1 MTVTRVGMV
10 RATMV
15 GLALFMCAAGLSP
28 GTAMAKPPSKASS
41 QSSANVGWGGF
52 GNTPDENRY
61 SPLTQINTSNVGRLG
76 RLFTVD
82 FQSIDPA
89 VRHGE
94 QSYPVE
100 SNGTLYV
107 TTNNDNV
114 WALNATTGQ
123 VKWRWSPSDVA
134 VFSDFGQVANRGVA
148 LCDGHVFVLTL
159 NMEIVSLDPAT
170 GRLQREVPISDA
182 VPDAEVDYGYS
193 ETSAPIC
200 YDHMLVFGAA
210 GSEYGVRGFVMAY
223 HTSNLEPAWPNPFW
237 TVPPQ
242 GTKWRRFDS
251 LAGGGVV
258 WTPVTIDPTTDTLY
272 FGTGSATPLYQPS
285 IRPGSDPRADSI
297 IAVNLKTGR
306 MDWWQQQMSFNE
318 WSYDTA
324 QPPVVYTAKIHG
336 RAERVVSVATME
348 GLWFAYD
355 AKTGRPIYQQVKL
368 LDHTEHPRLVPGK
381 PVTVYPGS
389 IGGFNYSPASFDP
402 NTQYVYEA
410 AAETAAVEEQ
420 AILTPT
426 ERKDKFTLGDVFLGL
441 GNGNFGSTPPGW
453 QDFGSISAVSL
464 ATGAQVWKDRTP
476 QPERGGV
483 TTTAG
488 GLGFDGGGDGV
499 LRVFNVK
506 TGKILW
512 TFQTGHQ
519 IAAGASIY
527 SVNGKEYVAI
537 TVGGTPTSS
546 GGGLATQLQVFALDG
561 STTQST
567 APVITSLIRSHSNQ
581 SVPRRKASS
590 TPRTASSAARPAI
603 RRASSHSASPASADS
618 AKITTSPA
626 TVVVPW
632 QANSSNVKTLTGRLL
647 WRGQPVVDANIT
659 VGSYQ
664 LPQATDKQGGFSY
677 DIDDTVAGRHAVHVT
692 GLSRATIGGQPI
704 DSAAKRA
711 LSRASGGF
719 SSAFAISKVKT
730 SLQHNGD
737 VLVTGSVTDSSGVAP
752 PTVRLVSYE
761 LTGRITNAE
770 GEPVV
775 GAVVITR
782 TQDRDYWTRSNASN
796 SNGVYTSFFTASDE
810 TADNPVLISV
820 GVASGSTSYGGIT
833 GTNVNFARLHSSQL
847 NIQLGAGASYKIS
860 PPTAFGTAF
869 YSGLMVGVSSGEN
882 VIRPVSEIWPDKNGS
897 FSMVLPAKSRGRSLT
912 FFEEQRQVLSGPAVP
927 GGKVDLTTW
936 PRYVTAEFPRGLD
949 TLAVPRR

>member
-1 MTVTRVGMV
+1 M
-10 RATMV
+10 
-15 GLALFMCAAGLSP
+15 
-28 GTAMAKPPSKASS
+28 
-41 QSSANVGWGGF
+41 
-52 GNTPDENRY
+52 
-61 SPLTQINTSNVGRLG
+61 
-76 RLFTVD
+76 
-82 FQSIDPA
+82 
-89 VRHGE
+89 
-94 QSYPVE
+94 
-100 SNGTLYV
+100 
-107 TTNNDNV
+107 
-114 WALNATTGQ
+114 
-123 VKWRWSPSDVA
+123 
-134 VFSDFGQVANRGVA
+134 ANRGVA

-170 GRLQREVPISDA
+170 GQLQREVPISEA

-242 GTKWRRFDS
+242 GTEWRHYDS

-306 MDWWQQQMSFNE
+306 MDWWQQQLSFNE

-324 QPPVVYTAKIHG
+324 QPPVVYTAKING
-336 RAERVVSVATME
+336 KAERVVSVATME

-420 AILTPT
+420 AVLTPAQ
-426 ERKDKFTLGDVFLGL
+426 RKDKFTLGDVFLGL

-453 QDFGSISAVSL
+453 EDFGSISAVSL
-464 ATGAQVWKDRTP
+464 ATGAPVWKDRTP

-499 LRVFNVK
+499 LRVFDVK

-537 TVGGTPTSS
+537 TVGGSPTSS
-546 GGGLATQLQVFALDG
+546 SGGVATQLQVFALNG
-561 STTQST
+561 SSTQSS
-567 APVITSLIRSHSNQ
+567 APVITSSALVRHPQ
-581 SVPRRKASS
+581 A
-590 TPRTASSAARPAI
+590 SAAASARHT
-603 RRASSHSASPASADS
+603 SSHSASSASADVAKAS
-618 AKITTSPA
+618 TDPAKITTEPA
-626 TVVVPW
+626 VIVAPW
-632 QANSSNVKTLTGRLL
+632 RANSSNVMAVTGRLL
-647 WRGQPVVDANIT
+647 WRGQPVVGAGLT
-659 VGSYQ
+659 VDSFQ
-664 LPQATDKQGGFSY
+664 LPHLTNKQGGFSY

-692 GLSRATIGGQPI
+692 DLAHASIGGKPLN
-704 DSAAKRA
+704 AAQKRA
-711 LSRASGGF
+711 VSVTTGGF
-719 SSAFAISKVKT
+719 SSAFSISGVR
-730 SLQHNGD
+730 SSVQHNGE
-737 VLVTGSVTDSSGVAP
+737 VLVTGRVIDSSGVAP
-752 PTVRLVSYE
+752 PTVRLVSYD
-761 LTGRITNAE
+761 LTGTITNAS
-770 GEPVV
+770 GQPVA

-782 TQDRDYWTRSNASN
+782 TQDRDFWTRSNVSNASGAY
-796 SNGVYTSFFTASDE
+796 SSFFPASDE
-810 TADNPVLISV
+810 TTDNPVLISV
-820 GVASGSTSYGGIT
+820 GVAYGSTSYGGIS
-833 GTNVNFARLHSSQL
+833 GTNVGFARLESSQL
-847 NIQLGAGASYKIS
+847 NIQLGAGTSYKIS
-860 PPTAFGTAF
+860 PPTAFKTAI
-869 YSGLMVGVSSGEN
+869 YSGLLVGVSAGQN
-882 VIRPVSEIWPDKNGS
+882 VVRPVSENWPNRTGR
-897 FSMVLPAKSRGRSLT
+897 FTMLLPSNARGRTLT
-912 FFEEQRQVLSGPAVP
+912 FFEEQKQLTASTARP
-927 GGKVDLTTW
+927 GGPVDLTSW
-936 PRYVTAEFPRGLD
+936 PRYLTAEFPRGLN
-949 TLAVPRR
+949 TLVVPKR

>member
-1 MTVTRVGMV
+1 
-10 RATMV
+10 
-15 GLALFMCAAGLSP
+15 
-28 GTAMAKPPSKASS
+28 MAQPAPKASS
-41 QSSANVGWGGF
+41 QSTANVGWGGF

-61 SPLTQINTSNVGRLG
+61 SPLAQINSGNVGGLG

-82 FQSIDPA
+82 FQTFDPT

-100 SNGTLYV
+100 SNGTLYM

-123 VKWRWSPSDVA
+123 VKWQWSPTDVA

-170 GRLQREVPISDA
+170 GKLQREVPISDA

-200 YDHMLVFGAA
+200 YDHLLVFGAA

-242 GTKWRRFDS
+242 GTEWRHYDS

-285 IRPGSDPRADSI
+285 IRPGSDPRADSL

-306 MDWWQQQMSFNE
+306 MDWWQQQMAFNE

-324 QPPVVYTAKIHG
+324 QPPVVYTAKING
-336 RAERVVSVATME
+336 KAERVVSVATME

-355 AKTGRPIYQQVKL
+355 AQTGRPIYQQVKL
-368 LDHTEHPRLVPGK
+368 LDHTEHPRLQPGK

-402 NTQYVYEA
+402 KTQYIYQA
-410 AAETAAVEEQ
+410 ADETAAVEEQ
-420 AILTPT
+420 AVLTPAQ
-426 ERKDKFTLGDVFLGL
+426 RNDKFSLGDVYLGL

-453 QDFGSISAVSL
+453 SDYGSISAVSL
-464 ATGAQVWKDRTP
+464 ATGAQVWKDKTP

-546 GGGLATQLQVFALDG
+546 GGGLATQLQVFALGG
-561 STTQST
+561 SSTQST
-567 APVITSLIRSHSNQ
+567 APVIAPSVRVSH
-581 SVPRRKASS
+581 PRASTKKARTPSHHASS
-590 TPRTASSAARPAI
+590 PSASSASGGAAKI
-603 RRASSHSASPASADS
+603 VTSPAS
-618 AKITTSPA
+618 I
-626 TVVVPW
+626 VVRW

-647 WRGQPVVDANIT
+647 WRGQPVVGAYVT
-659 VGSYQ
+659 VDSYQ
-664 LPQATDKQGGFSY
+664 VPQATNKQGGFSY
-677 DIDDTVAGRHAVHVT
+677 DIDDTVAGRHAVHVA
-692 GLSRATIGGQPI
+692 GLRHATIGGKPLGVTQ
-704 DSAAKRA
+704 KRA
-711 LSRASGGF
+711 VAAATGGF
-719 SSAFAISKVKT
+719 SSAFAINGVKA
-730 SLQHNGD
+730 SVQHNGD
-737 VLVTGSVTDSSGVAP
+737 VLVTGSVTDSSGAAP
-752 PTVRLVSYE
+752 PTVRLVSYD
-761 LTGRITNAE
+761 LTGRITNAA
-770 GEPVV
+770 GQPVA

-782 TQDRDYWTRSNASN
+782 TQDRDYWTRSNPSN
-796 SNGVYTSFFTASDE
+796 ANGVYSSFFTASDE
-810 TADNPVLISV
+810 TTDNPVLISV
-820 GVASGSTSYGGIT
+820 GVADGSTSYGGIS
-833 GTNVNFARLHSSQL
+833 GTNIDFARLKSSQL
-847 NIQLGAGASYKIS
+847 NIQLGAGTAYTIS
-860 PPTAFGTAF
+860 PPVPFGTAI
-869 YSGLMVGVSSGEN
+869 YSGLLVGVASGEN
-882 VIRPVSEIWPDKNGS
+882 VVKPLSESWPDGKGR
-897 FSMVLPAKSRGRSLT
+897 FSMLLPAKARGRTLQ
-912 FFEEQRQVLSGPAVP
+912 FFEEQRQVLSSPAQP
-927 GGKVDLTTW
+927 GGQVDLASW
-936 PRYVTAEFPRGLD
+936 PKYLTAKFPRGLN

>member
-1 MTVTRVGMV
+1 MKRLW
-10 RATMV
+10 AAP
-15 GLALFMCAAGLSP
+15 LALACLLSLAGLNL
-28 GTAMAKPPSKASS
+28 GTAMARSDTAA
-41 QSSANVGWGGF
+41 QSTANVGWGGF

-61 SPLTQINTSNVGRLG
+61 SPLTQINTGDVNSLG

-82 FQSIDPA
+82 FQSFDPT

-100 SNGTLYV
+100 SNGTLYM

-114 WALNATTGQ
+114 WAINATTGQ
-123 VKWRWSPSDVA
+123 VKWQWSPTDVA

-159 NMEIVSLDPAT
+159 NLEIVSLDPAT
-170 GRLQREVPISDA
+170 GQLQREVPISDA

-200 YDHMLVFGAA
+200 WNHLLVFGAA

-242 GTKWRRFDS
+242 GTEWRHYDS

-258 WTPVTIDPTTDTLY
+258 WTPVTIDPTTGTLY

-297 IAVNLKTGR
+297 IAVDLKTGR
-306 MDWWQQQMSFNE
+306 LDWWQQQMSFNE

-324 QPPVVYTAKIHG
+324 QPPVVYTAKING
-336 RAERVVSVATME
+336 KAERVVSVATME

-368 LDHTEHPRLVPGK
+368 LDHTEHPRLIPGE

-402 NTQYVYEA
+402 QTQYVYEA

-420 AILTPT
+420 AVLTPAQ
-426 ERKDKFTLGDVFLGL
+426 RKEKFTLGDVYLGL

-453 QDFGSISAVSL
+453 EDYGSISAVSL
-464 ATGAQVWKDRTP
+464 ATGAPVWKDRTP

-519 IAAGASIY
+519 IAAGTSIY
-527 SVNGKEYVAI
+527 SVDGKEYAAI

-546 GGGLATQLQVFALDG
+546 SGGLATQLQVFALGG
-561 STTQST
+561 SSTQSS
-567 APVITSLIRSHSNQ
+567 APVITS
-581 SVPRRKASS
+581 SVLVRRPKASTVPHAPAHHGS
-590 TPRTASSAARPAI
+590 APSAPSPAPAAAR
-603 RRASSHSASPASADS
+603 ASDDP
-618 AKITTSPA
+618 AKITTQPA
-626 TVVVPW
+626 VIVAPW
-632 QANSSNVKTLTGRLL
+632 RANSSNEMTVTGRLL
-647 WRGQPVVDANIT
+647 WRGQPVVGADLT
-659 VGSYQ
+659 VDSYQ
-664 LPQATDKQGGFSY
+664 LPRATNDQGSFSY
-677 DIDDTVAGRHAVHVT
+677 DIDDTIAGRHAVRVT
-692 GLSRATIGGQPI
+692 DVARATIGGKAL
-704 DSAAKRA
+704 SAVQKRA
-711 LSRASGGF
+711 LSVTTGGF
-719 SSAFAISKVKT
+719 SSAFAISGVRA
-730 SLQHNGD
+730 SVQHNGD
-737 VLVTGSVTDSSGVAP
+737 VLVTGRVTDSSGVAP
-752 PTVRLVSYE
+752 PTVRLVSYD
-761 LTGRITNAE
+761 LTGTITNAA
-770 GEPVV
+770 GQPVA

-782 TQDRDYWTRSNASN
+782 TQDRDYWTRSNVSNAS
-796 SNGVYTSFFTASDE
+796 GVYSSFFPASDE
-810 TADNPVLISV
+810 TTDNPVLISV
-820 GVASGSTSYGGIT
+820 GVAYGSTSYGGIS
-833 GTNVNFARLHSSQL
+833 GTNVDFARLESSQL
-847 NIQLGAGASYKIS
+847 NIQLGGATPTSYKIS
-860 PPTAFGTAF
+860 PPVAFQTAI
-869 YSGLMVGVSSGEN
+869 YSGLLVGVSAGQN
-882 VIRPVSEIWPDKNGS
+882 VVRPVSENWPDKSGK
-897 FSMVLPAKSRGRSLT
+897 FSMLLPSKARGRTLT
-912 FFEEQRQVLSGPAVP
+912 FFEEQRQLTATTASP
-927 GGKVDLTTW
+927 GGPVDLTSW
-936 PRYVTAEFPRGLD
+936 PRYLTAQFPRGLN
-949 TLAVPRR
+949 TLVVPKR

>member
-1 MTVTRVGMV
+1 MGVKT
-10 RATMV
+10 
-15 GLALFMCAAGLSP
+15 LCAAVASLASFISLSGLNP
-28 GTAMAKPPSKASS
+28 GTAMAASSPKASP
-41 QSSANVGWGGF
+41 QTLANVGWGGF

-61 SPLTQINTSNVGRLG
+61 SPLTQINSGNVSGLG
-76 RLFTVD
+76 RAFTVD
-82 FQSIDPA
+82 FQALDPT

-100 SNGTLYV
+100 SNGTLYM

-123 VKWRWSPSDVA
+123 VKWQWSPSDVA

-170 GRLQREVPISDA
+170 GQLQREVPISDA

-200 YDHMLVFGAA
+200 SDHLLVFGAA

-242 GTKWRRFDS
+242 GTEWRHYDS

-297 IAVNLKTGR
+297 IAVDLKTGR

-324 QPPVVYTAKIHG
+324 QPPVVYTAKING
-336 RAERVVSVATME
+336 KDERVVSVATME

-368 LDHTEHPRLVPGK
+368 LDHTEHPRLQPGK

-402 NTQYVYEA
+402 QTQYVYEA

-420 AILTPT
+420 AILTPAQRT
-426 ERKDKFTLGDVFLGL
+426 EKFTLGDVYLGL

-453 QDFGSISAVSL
+453 EDFGSISAVSL

-488 GLGFDGGGDGV
+488 GLGIDGGGDGV
-499 LRVFNVK
+499 LRIFNVK
-506 TGKILW
+506 TGAILW

-527 SVNGKEYVAI
+527 SVNGEEYIAI

-546 GGGLATQLQVFALDG
+546 GGGLATQLQVFALGG
-561 STTQST
+561 SSTQSS
-567 APVITSLIRSHSNQ
+567 APVITS
-581 SVPRRKASS
+581 SVLVRHPQASTAARGPVGHASS
-590 TPRTASSAARPAI
+590 PAASSA
-603 RRASSHSASPASADS
+603 SAVAG
-618 AKITTSPA
+618 KITTQPA
-626 TVVVPW
+626 VTVAPW
-632 QANSSNVKTLTGRLL
+632 RADSSNVTTVTGHLL
-647 WRGQPVVDANIT
+647 WRGQPVVGAGLT
-659 VGSYQ
+659 VDSYE
-664 LPQATDKQGGFSY
+664 LPRVTDQHGGFSY
-677 DIDDTVAGRHAVHVT
+677 DIDDTVAGRHTVHVT
-692 GLSRATIGGQPI
+692 ALERATIGGKPLN
-704 DSAAKRA
+704 AAQKRA
-711 LSRASGGF
+711 LSAATGGF
-719 SSAFAISKVKT
+719 SSAFAITGVRT
-730 SLQHNGD
+730 SVQHDGD
-737 VLVTGSVTDSSGVAP
+737 VLVTGRVTDSSGVAA
-752 PTVRLVSYE
+752 PTVRLVSYD
-761 LTGRITNAE
+761 LTGTITNAA
-770 GEPVV
+770 GQPVA

-782 TQDRDYWTRSNASN
+782 TQDRDFWTRSNPSNAS
-796 SNGVYTSFFTASDE
+796 GVYSSFFPASDE
-810 TADNPVLISV
+810 TTDNPVLISV
-820 GVASGSTSYGGIT
+820 GVAYGSTSYGGIS
-833 GTNVNFARLHSSQL
+833 GTNVSFARLKSSQL
-847 NIQLGAGASYKIS
+847 NIQLGATNTYQIS
-860 PPTAFGTAF
+860 PPVAFNTAIF
-869 YSGLMVGVSSGEN
+869 SGLIVGVSAGQN
-882 VIRPVSEIWPDKNGS
+882 VVRPVSENWPDKTGR
-897 FSMVLPAKSRGRSLT
+897 FSMLLPSRAKGRTLT
-912 FFEEQRQVLSGPAVP
+912 FFEEQRQLTASTARP
-927 GGKVDLTTW
+927 GGPVDLTSW
-936 PRYVTAEFPRGLD
+936 PKFLTAEFPRALN
-949 TLAVPRR
+949 TLVVPKR

>member
-1 MTVTRVGMV
+1 
-10 RATMV
+10 
-15 GLALFMCAAGLSP
+15 
-28 GTAMAKPPSKASS
+28 
-41 QSSANVGWGGF
+41 
-52 GNTPDENRY
+52 
-61 SPLTQINTSNVGRLG
+61 LG
-76 RLFTVD
+76 RLFTVN
-82 FQSIDPA
+82 FQTIDPT

-100 SNGTLYV
+100 SNGTLYM

-114 WALNATTGQ
+114 WALNATTGA

-170 GRLQREVPISDA
+170 GKLQREVPISGA

-200 YDHMLVFGAA
+200 YDHRLVFGAA

-223 HTSNLEPAWPNPFW
+223 RTSNLEPAWPNPFW

-242 GTKWRRFDS
+242 GTEWRHYDS

-306 MDWWQQQMSFNE
+306 MDWWQQQMSYNE

-324 QPPVVYTAKIHG
+324 QPPVVYTAKING
-336 RAERVVSVATME
+336 KAERVVSVATME

-368 LDHTEHPRLVPGK
+368 LDHTEHPRLQPGK

-402 NTQYVYEA
+402 KTQYVYEA

-420 AILTPT
+420 AVLTPAQ
-426 ERKDKFTLGDVFLGL
+426 RKDKFNLGDVFLGL

-453 QDFGSISAVSL
+453 SDYGSISAVSL
-464 ATGAQVWKDRTP
+464 ATGAQVWKDKTP

-527 SVNGKEYVAI
+527 SVDGKEYVAI

-546 GGGLATQLQVFALDG
+546 GGGLATQLQVFALGG
-561 STTQST
+561 SSTQSSGPTITTNVRVAQPT
-567 APVITSLIRSHSNQ
+567 ASVAVRAPRVRRSHAARQ
-581 SVPRRKASS
+581 APRVKPSHASS
-590 TPRTASSAARPAI
+590 SRASAASGGARIVTPPV
-603 RRASSHSASPASADS
+603 S
-618 AKITTSPA
+618 
-626 TVVVPW
+626 TVVRW
-632 QANSSNVKTLTGRLL
+632 QANSSNEQDVTGRLL
-647 WRGQPVVDANIT
+647 WRGQPVVGAHIIVD
-659 VGSYQ
+659 SYQ
-664 LPQATDKQGGFSY
+664 LPRATNRQGGFTY
-677 DIDDTVAGRHAVHVT
+677 DIDNTVSGRHAVHVT
-692 GLSRATIGGQPI
+692 GLSGATIGGKRVDKAQ
-704 DSAAKRA
+704 KRA
-711 LSRASGGF
+711 ILAARGGIA
-719 SSAFAISKVKT
+719 SAFAISGLHASV
-730 SLQHNGD
+730 QHNGD
-737 VLVTGSVTDSSGVAP
+737 VLVTGSVTDSSGGAP
-752 PTVRLVSYE
+752 PKVHLLSYE
-761 LTGRITNAE
+761 LTGRITNAD
-770 GEPVV
+770 GTPVV

-782 TQDRDYWTRSNASN
+782 TQDRDYWTRSNPSDG
-796 SNGVYTSFFTASDE
+796 NGVYTSFFPASDD
-810 TADNPVLISV
+810 TYDNPVLISV
-820 GVASGSTSYGGIT
+820 GVADGSTSYGGIT
-833 GTNVNFARLHSSQL
+833 GTNVKFVRLQSSLL
-847 NIQLGAGASYKIS
+847 NIQLGANAAYTIS
-860 PPTAFGTAF
+860 TPVSFARAF
-869 YSGLMVGVSSGEN
+869 YSGLVVGVTVGGTK
-882 VIRPVSEIWPDKNGS
+882 VVRPLSESWPDQKGK
-897 FSMVLPAKSRGRSLT
+897 FSMVLAPRMRGRTMS
-912 FFEEQRQVLSGPAVP
+912 FFEEQRTLLSLPARP
-927 GGKVDLTTW
+927 GGSIDLVSW
-936 PRYVTAEFPRGLD
+936 PKYLTARFPRGLNA
-949 TLAVPRR
+949 LAVPSG